1 MEILDY
7 LLGFESVP
15 VFLFLC
21 AATGFKI
28 ALGAVVSVV
37 LRDLILLLK

>member
-15 VFLFLC
+15 IFLFLC
-21 AATGFKI
+21 AATDLKI
-28 ALGAVVSVV
+28 AFGAVVSVV
-37 LRDLILLLK
+37 LQDLIL